1 MGKRVANVQL
11 MQKMNRLDVLNFI
24 RRNANVTRPQL
35 AEETGLSL
43 ASITNITSYLLEKGF
58 ICDGGTEKVG
68 RVGRRSTLLNLSA
81 KSYDLICVYL
91 NDKSISINLTDLRGN
106 VKEKITRDV
115 TGQSTNAAA
124 DALKDGISVLI
135 KDCDRTRILGIEV
148 AISGLVLENSR
159 FVLSSSLKWKALN
172 IKQLIEEEFDL
183 PVFVDNVS
191 LLKAVRYFRQSNRE
205 DISNMLFIDMENGI
219 GAVQYINGELPR
231 RILGEVGHT
240 TVEKDGEPCF
250 CGNNGCLEVMCSPAR
265 VLSLYEASNERSA
278 DGLKEI
284 EGLCK
289 DGDKSAIYAVEDCG
303 RYLGI
308 GLANL
313 VNLFNPSLIV
323 INMGDFK
330 DCPSV
335 FSCAEDVLR
344 SRAYPSLTENIK
356 IEKVLLEENDIIFGC
371 ADNLC
376 DRLFDASFSKCP
388 VED

>member
-1 MGKRVANVQL
+1 MSKRVANVQL

-24 RRNANVTRPQL
+24 RRNVNVTRPQL

-43 ASITNITSYLLEKGF
+43 ASITNITSYLLENGF
-58 ICDGGTEKVG
+58 ICDDGTEKAA
-68 RVGRRSTLLNLSA
+68 RVGRKSTILNFSA
-81 KSYDLICVYL
+81 EKFELVCVYL
-91 NDKSISINLTDLRGN
+91 DDKSISINLTDLRGN
-106 VKEKITRDV
+106 IKKKIARDM
-115 TGQSTNAAA
+115 TGQSINAAA
-124 DALKDGISVLI
+124 DALKEGVEALLNE
-135 KDCDRTRILGIEV
+135 CDRTRILGIEV

-159 FVLSSSLKWKALN
+159 FVLSSSLKWRALD
-172 IKQLIEEEFDL
+172 IKQLLEEEFAL

-205 DISNMLFIDMENGI
+205 NVSNMLFIDMDKGI

-240 TVEKDGEPCF
+240 TVEKNGEPCF

-265 VLSLYEASNERSA
+265 VLSLYEGSSGRTA
-278 DGLKEI
+278 DGLSEI
-284 EGLCK
+284 ESLRNN
-289 DGDKSAIYAVEDCG
+289 GDKSAADAVKDCG
-303 RYLGI
+303 NYLGI

-335 FSCAEDVLR
+335 FSCAEKVLR
-344 SRAYPSLTENIK
+344 NRAYPSLTENIE
-356 IEKVLLEENDIIFGC
+356 IERVLLEENDVIFGS
-371 ADNLC
+371 ADSLC

-388 VED
+388 IED

>member
-24 RRNANVTRPQL
+24 RRNTNVTRPQL

-205 DISNMLFIDMENGI
+205 DISNMLFIDMEKGI

-265 VLSLYEASNERSA
+265 VLSLYEASNGRSA

-284 EGLCK
+284 EGLCR

-323 INMGDFK
+323 INMGDFG

-335 FSCAEDVLR
+335 FSCAENVLR

-356 IEKVLLEENDIIFGC
+356 IEKVSLEENDIIFGC